1 MNVAAARSGS
11 GRRIAIIGAG
21 PGGLCAA
28 IELRRAGFDD
38 VVILER
44 SHGVGGTWYHN
55 RYPGA
60 AVDIQSHLYCFSF
73 EPKPDWTRPYATQP
87 ELVAYFE
94 HCAAKYGLGPQ
105 LRFGSAVRSARW
117 DEAHALWR
125 LGLEGGEELVAD
137 VVVSALGMFN
147 ELHWPEIPGR
157 ERFRGHSFHS
167 ARWDHDHDLAGRDV
181 AVIGSAASAVQF
193 VPEIAPR
200 VRRLFLFQRTANW
213 ILPKED
219 EPFTAE
225 QIAGFRREPALSAR
239 LRQQIF
245 DGVEPLLTFGVP
257 ELLRRSEEACLRNL
271 AQVRDPE
278 LRRKLTP
285 THPWGCKR
293 PLITNDFY
301 PAMNRENVELVTEA
315 IERISET
322 GVVTRD
328 GREHRADTIVYATG
342 FETTRFLSAL
352 EVEGRGGRRLTDA
365 WSDGAQ
371 AYLGITTSGFP
382 NLFMLYG
389 PNTNN
394 GSILFMLESQ
404 VAYVVRQLERMQ
416 AEDLAWIDVRPEAMA
431 RYNDAIQREIASV
444 AVWQAAC
451 NGYYRSPSGRV
462 VTQWPHTMAEFRRR
476 TQQPDAEAYEAR
488 ATVGYARMDAAGGVA

>member
-1 MNVAAARSGS
+1 M
-11 GRRIAIIGAG
+11 
-21 PGGLCAA
+21 
-28 IELRRAGFDD
+28 
-38 VVILER
+38 ILEKG
-44 SHGVGGTWYHN
+44 HGVGGTWYHN

-73 EPKPDWTRPYATQP
+73 EPKLDWTRPYATQP
-87 ELVAYFE
+87 ELHAYFE
-94 HCAAKYGLGPQ
+94 HCVAKYGLAPH
-105 LRFGSAVRSARW
+105 LRFGAAVRTAAW
-117 DEAHALWR
+117 DEGEAVWR
-125 LGLEGGEELVAD
+125 LGLESGEEVVAD

-157 ERFRGHSFHS
+157 ERFRGRAFHS
-167 ARWDHDHDLAGRDV
+167 ARWDHDHDLAGEDV

-200 VRRLFLFQRTANW
+200 VRRLHLFQRTANW

-219 EPFTAE
+219 EPFSEE
-225 QIAGFRREPALSAR
+225 QLAAFRRDPRLSAK
-239 LRQQIF
+239 LRQEIF
-245 DGVEPLLTFGVP
+245 DAVEPLLAFGDP
-257 ELLRRSEEACLRNL
+257 ELLRRSEEACRRNL
-271 AQVRDPE
+271 EQVRDPE
-278 LRRKLTP
+278 LRRRLTP

-301 PAMNRENVELVTEA
+301 PAMNRANVELVTEP

-328 GREHRADTIVYATG
+328 GRERRADAIVYATG

-352 EVEGRGGRRLTDA
+352 EVTGRGGRRLADA

-371 AYLGITTSGFP
+371 AYLGIATSGFP
-382 NLFMLYG
+382 NLLMLYG

-394 GSILFMLESQ
+394 GSILYMLESQ
-404 VAYVVRQLERMQ
+404 VAYVVRQLERMRAQ
-416 AEDLAWIDVRPEAMA
+416 ELAWIDVRPETMA
-431 RYNDAIQREIASV
+431 RYNQALQRDIAGV

-476 TQQPDAEAYEAR
+476 TRQPDPDAYESRPA
-488 ATVGYARMDAAGGVA
+488 AACARMGAAGGVA

>member
-1 MNVAAARSGS
+1 MSAATPR
-11 GRRIAIIGAG
+11 GRRIAILGAG

-28 IELRRAGFDD
+28 IELRRAGFED
-38 VVILER
+38 VVILEKG
-44 SHGVGGTWYHN
+44 SGVGGTWYHN

-60 AVDIQSHLYCFSF
+60 AVDIQSHLYSFSF
-73 EPKPDWTRPYATQP
+73 EPKLDWTRPYATQP
-87 ELVAYFE
+87 ELRAYFE
-94 HCAAKYGLGPQ
+94 HCAAKYGLGPH
-105 LRFGSAVRSARW
+105 LRFGTAARAATW
-117 DEAHALWR
+117 DEGEAVWR
-125 LGLEGGEELVAD
+125 LRLESGEELRAD

-147 ELHWPEIPGR
+147 ELHWPEIPAR

-200 VRRLFLFQRTANW
+200 VRRLLLFQRTANW

-219 EPFTAE
+219 EPFSAE
-225 QIAGFRREPALSAR
+225 QLAAFRRDPGLAAR

-245 DGVEPLLTFGVP
+245 DGVEPLLTFGDP
-257 ELLRRSEEACLRNL
+257 ELLRRSEEACRKNL
-271 AQVRDPE
+271 EQVRDPE

-301 PAMNRENVELVTEA
+301 PAMNRANVELVTEP
-315 IERISET
+315 IERIGEA

-328 GREHRADTIVYATG
+328 GRERRADTIVYATG
-342 FETTRFLSAL
+342 FQTTRFLSAL
-352 EVEGRGGRRLTDA
+352 EVTGRGGRRLADA

-371 AYLGITTSGFP
+371 AYLGMTTAGFP

-394 GSILFMLESQ
+394 GSILYMLESQ
-404 VAYVVRQLERMQ
+404 VGYVVRQLQRMR
-416 AEDLAWIDVRPEAMA
+416 AEELAWIDVRADAMA
-431 RYNDAIQREIASV
+431 RYNDKIQRDIAAVS
-444 AVWQAAC
+444 VWQAGC

-476 TQQPDAEAYEAR
+476 TQQPDAAAYEVRPEAAIAALR
-488 ATVGYARMDAAGGVA
+488 AAGGGA